1 MMAENNHL
9 DIENM
14 QFFLNSIYYQGWD
27 DCLDVI
33 LSMLAK
39 QNSSLVKSKVEN
51 LQVYVKGK
59 KFEYFRSDLKVI
71 DDLF

>member
-1 MMAENNHL
+1 MAEKNHL
-9 DIENM
+9 DIDNM

-27 DCLDVI
+27 DCLDVV
-33 LSMLAK
+33 LSMFAK

-59 KFEYFRSDLKVI
+59 KFEYFRSALKVI